1 MNEKMNLT
9 KTLFIILT
17 FAFGVIFGL
26 YINLFT
32 KEPKQERIILNEQII
47 CKNLETMFKN
57 NLNQNVKSKKQL
69 EKEVAINRMLRN

>member
-17 FAFGVIFGL
+17 FASGVIFGL

-57 NLNQNVKSKKQL
+57 NLNQNAKSKKQL

>member
-1 MNEKMNLT
+1 
-9 KTLFIILT
+9 LT
-17 FAFGVIFGL
+17 FASGVIFGL

-57 NLNQNVKSKKQL
+57 NLNQNAKSKKQL

>member
-9 KTLFIILT
+9 KILFIILT
-17 FAFGVIFGL
+17 FASGVIFGL

-57 NLNQNVKSKKQL
+57 NLNQNAKSKKQL